1 MPGGRF
7 PVVVALYRDEDE
19 DYALVCF
26 GSTTVA
32 VARWR
37 YEENKH
43 YKVPFSELPTR
54 AEYERRNAP
63 GAAA

>member
-1 MPGGRF
+1 M
-7 PVVVALYRDEDE
+7 VVALYRDEDE

-43 YKVPFSELPTR
+43 YKVPYSELPTR
-54 AEYERRNAP
+54 AEYERRTAP
-63 GAAA
+63 SAAA